1 VSDPTVPL
9 NAEGGGVARWLRES
23 AWSRAVYDI
32 VAAIVAG
39 RIPDAARSAA
49 ASRAPVEIWQRVLA
63 LESCGAWLD
72 RVRRRSPALAEILVP
87 ADLLLR
93 ASSADALRAGLV
105 AMQQL
110 SAIGH
115 VAAAVQV
122 PVLALKGA
130 ARLLGG
136 ETAGTR
142 TMSDIDLLVAGE
154 GAEVLHATL
163 RDTLG
168 YTPDRPGTPDR
179 HLSPLTLKA
188 GLPVEIHRHLSDG
201 GSDTLE
207 RRMWSASRQ
216 VAVGASI
223 RMPDAT
229 ALVMHALE
237 HAIVV
242 HRTARYRLRDVID
255 IALLLT
261 DAVDRAELSEFVA
274 GSADRAAFRTLL
286 SAARDVPL
294 GGPTGMED
302 HAEDARERCHAWRRI
317 LRVGRTRLLAPVR
330 DDIPPAADPRV
341 VILSQLAQASPRGI
355 VRLAM
360 RAIVMPARAAHL
372 LRGTWL
378 PPEAR
383 QIAAGADS
391 VVPSAR
397 H

>member
-1 VSDPTVPL
+1 VPL
-9 NAEGGGVARWLRES
+9 NAERGGVTRWLRES
-23 AWSRAVYDI
+23 AWSRAVYDV

-39 RIPDAARSAA
+39 SVPDAARAAA
-49 ASRAPVEIWQRVLA
+49 ASRAPIEIWRRVLA

-72 RVRRRSPALAEILVP
+72 RARRRSPALVQMLVP

-110 SAIGH
+110 SAIGQ

-136 ETAGTR
+136 EAAGTR

-154 GAEVLHATL
+154 GAEVLHAAL
-163 RDTLG
+163 CERLG
-168 YTPDRPGTPDR
+168 YTPDEPGTPDR
-179 HLSPLTLKA
+179 HLPPLTLKA
-188 GLPVEIHRHLSDG
+188 GLPVEIHRHLSDY
-201 GSDTLE
+201 GSDALE
-207 RRMWSASRQ
+207 HRMWSASQ
-216 VAVGASI
+216 PVAVGASI

-229 ALVMHALE
+229 ALLMHALD

-261 DAVDRAELSEFVA
+261 EVVDRAELSEFVA
-274 GSADRAAFRTLL
+274 GSADRAALRTLL
-286 SAARDVPL
+286 SAAPDVPL
-294 GGPTGMED
+294 GAPTRMED
-302 HAEDARERCHAWRRI
+302 RTEDTRERRHAWRRI

-330 DDIPPAADPRV
+330 VDIPPAADPRV
-341 VILSQLAQASPRGI
+341 VVLSQLAQASPRGI

-372 LRGTWL
+372 LRGTWV

-397 H
+397 P